1 MEMEIE
7 IKKERIMK
15 ALSNV
20 IDFEIGIDIVSL
32 GLIYDVE
39 FIAQDSV
46 KVKMTLTVP
55 TCPLAGMITNQAKE
69 EVLKLEEIKNV
80 EIDLV
85 FDPPWTADRMKIN

>member
-1 MEMEIE
+1 ME
-7 IKKERIMK
+7 IKKEKIMK

-39 FIAQDSV
+39 FTAQDSV
-46 KVKMTLTVP
+46 KIKMTLTVP

-85 FDPPWTADRMKIN
+85 FDPPWTADRMKIE